1 MEHTTCSM
9 LMEEYAAKWDQRGF
23 LMKAKEKNI
32 PDVMSEEKQKY
43 QNTQISNHLANER
56 TFLAWIRTGLATI
69 SIGFVVARFGLFLR
83 ELGLKSEPIPYS
95 SLHYSMVFG
104 VGLSLTGVVAIV
116 IALINFL
123 QVRRDIEQNTFHARI
138 GYVIV
143 LTVLAVL
150 IGFLLSLYLLLST

>member
-1 MEHTTCSM
+1 M
-9 LMEEYAAKWDQRGF
+9 LAND
-23 LMKAKEKNI
+23 KNA
-32 PDVMSEEKQKY
+32 PDAHINEKQKERNA
-43 QNTQISNHLANER
+43 QVSNHLANER

-123 QVRRDIEQNTFHARI
+123 QVRHDIEQNTFHSRI
-138 GYVIV
+138 GYVII

-150 IGFLLSLYLLLST
+150 IGVLLSLYLLLST